1 MKLGVIG
8 LGKLGLPLAL
18 VFAKSGFEVY
28 GIDISEERINQIEN
42 YYENYTLEPKVS
54 DYLRNYGTNL
64 NLSTNYENLK
74 EIPAIII
81 ITQSPSLPDGKF
93 DASYVENAVKIV
105 HKINKDALL
114 IISSTM
120 NIGII
125 DKLSKIHKRICYNP
139 EMIKQGS
146 IIDDFENPKY
156 VIIGSYSEEDG
167 EQLANIWRKVH
178 DKQIYFVSPIESEII
193 KLSLNVS
200 FTLGITFANIIGD
213 LCEIFK
219 ANPNSVL
226 DIVYKDRR
234 NYKPGLGFMGPCFP
248 RDVQHFRRVSLE
260 NSIESGYLFSILLSE
275 LNKHVV
281 EIYVQKIKSLNKMN
295 IGVLGIA
302 YKPNSPYVF
311 ESQPIK
317 IIQGILNDKDG
328 SKYKFFIHDPLAE
341 ENAQEILNSKN
352 IFFCS
357 TTNECIEKSEVIF
370 IGTANYSNIKFTKP
384 VINPWTSGVTF

>member
-28 GIDISEERINQIEN
+28 GIDISEDRINLIES
-42 YYENYTLEPKVS
+42 YYEEEAPEPKVS
-54 DYLRNYGTNL
+54 NYLRNYGANL
-64 NLSTNYENLK
+64 KLSTNYENLR
-74 EIPAIII
+74 EVPVIII

-93 DASYVENAVKIV
+93 DARYVQKAVKIV
-105 HKINKDALL
+105 HEINNDALL

-120 NIGII
+120 NIGIV

-156 VIIGSYSEEDG
+156 VIIGSYTNEDG

-178 DKQIYFVSPIESEII
+178 DKPIYFASPVESEII

-213 LCEIFK
+213 LCENYN

-281 EIYVQKIKSLNKMN
+281 ENYVQKIKSLNKMN

-317 IIQGILNDKDG
+317 IIQEILNDKDG
-328 SKYKFFIHDPLAE
+328 SEYKFFIYDPLAE
-341 ENAQEILNSKN
+341 ENAQEILKSKN

-357 TTNECIEKSEVIF
+357 TLDECMENSEAMF
-370 IGTANYSNIKFTKP
+370 IGTANYSNIKFNKP
-384 VINPWTSGVTF
+384 VINPWTSGITF